1 VSTRFDEGSEHGEA
15 IREIRPWREAG
26 WIFKDGGARAIER
39 QDDRT
44 RTRAA
49 RVSHQHDE

>member
-1 VSTRFDEGSEHGEA
+1 MSTRFDEGSEHGEG
-15 IREIRPWREAG
+15 IPEIRPWREAG

-44 RTRAA
+44 RTRTA